1 MVARF
6 HRVTQI
12 LWKSGFDSALCDM
25 GLIFQVWKSGFDSA
39 PERNWDLVG
48 EDRVIGGFVP
58 CLVCLCQMPKSVMI
72 SCHVSV
78 ARKCVDDAV
87 LEWSSG
93 SLNMLI
99 IKCLIHPGDSARCF
113 QALCFKFDMLDQ
125 LKENMCDMGLI
136 FQVVDH
142 RYSQ

>member
-1 MVARF
+1 M
-6 HRVTQI
+6 
-12 LWKSGFDSALCDM
+12 K
-25 GLIFQVWKSGFDSA
+25 
-39 PERNWDLVG
+39 LVLENG
-48 EDRVIGGFVP
+48 WFVI
-58 CLVCLCQMPKSVMI
+58 MI
-72 SCHVSV
+72 SCNASV
-78 ARKCVDDAV
+78 AGKCVDDAV

-99 IKCLIHPGDSARCF
+99 IKCLIDAGDSARCF
-113 QALCFKFDMLDQ
+113 QALCFKFDVLDQ